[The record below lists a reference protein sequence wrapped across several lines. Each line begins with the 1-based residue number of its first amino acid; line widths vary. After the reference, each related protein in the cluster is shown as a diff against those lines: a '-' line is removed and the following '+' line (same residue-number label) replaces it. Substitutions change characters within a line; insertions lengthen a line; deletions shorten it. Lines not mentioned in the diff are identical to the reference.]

1 MPSPSPHGRN
11 GGLFITFEGGEG
23 CGKSTQ
29 VGLLKAYLEQDGYTV
44 TATRDPGG
52 CKRSALLRRLLV
64 EQSMGDWDEM
74 TETLLFMAARNELL
88 QNIIRPA
95 LSNGTCVLSDRFID
109 SNMVYQ
115 TCGRNVPDKV
125 LDTLADLVVGPT
137 MPDLTIVLDMPVSE
151 GLGRA
156 MARPDSIHESRF
168 ENLDMDFHERVRR
181 GFLRIAERNPK
192 RCIVIDARGTP
203 DEVHARIVEAVA
215 QHLRKNA

>member
-1 MPSPSPHGRN
+1 
-11 GGLFITFEGGEG
+11 
-23 CGKSTQ
+23 
-29 VGLLKAYLEQDGYTV
+29 
-44 TATRDPGG
+44 
-52 CKRSALLRRLLV
+52 
-64 EQSMGDWDEM
+64 
-74 TETLLFMAARNELL
+74 
-88 QNIIRPA
+88 
-95 LSNGTCVLSDRFID
+95 
-109 SNMVYQ
+109 MVYQ

-156 MARPDSIHESRF
+156 MARRDSIHESRF

-203 DEVHARIVEAVA
+203 GEVHARIVEAVA